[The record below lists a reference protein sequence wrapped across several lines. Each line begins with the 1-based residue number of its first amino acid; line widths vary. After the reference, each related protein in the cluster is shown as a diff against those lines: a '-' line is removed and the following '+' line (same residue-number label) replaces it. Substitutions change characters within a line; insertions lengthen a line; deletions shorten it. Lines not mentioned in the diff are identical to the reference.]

1 MNKEEL
7 ERKIKGLEGLIESQ
21 RETIR
26 DLSAKNIK
34 VNDEIRDIKRQY
46 EEKEKYYFNI
56 EEDYNNSCFKMNLSK
71 KETEVILEFLEKL
84 NREDTHFYI
93 SVLKEVYKYNE

>member
-7 ERKIKGLEGLIESQ
+7 EIRIKGLEGLVESQ

-26 DLSAKNIK
+26 DLSEKNIK
-34 VNDEIRDIKRQY
+34 VNDEIRETKRQY

-56 EEDYNNSCFKMNLSK
+56 EEDYNDSCFKMELSK
-71 KETEVILEFLEKL
+71 KEAEVIFGFLERL
-84 NREDTHFYI
+84 NAENTHFYI
-93 SVLKEVYKYNE
+93 SVLKEVYKYEW